1 MDFDNTVTIHRSR
14 EDVFAYLAEFENLPS
29 WNYAL
34 SSTRRTD
41 SGPVGVGAQY
51 TQTREIPRHAVE
63 TFEVIRF
70 EPVDSLAI
78 RGTFGPF
85 RAESSYVLEDADGAT
100 VLTNAMQLEPDGPL
114 RLVAG
119 LAGSGVRKAVAA
131 NLGALK
137 DLLERPRSTD
147 EVPGKT
153 SRGPRSWCRTEQG

>member
-1 MDFDNTVTIHRSR
+1 MDEAESVDFANTVTIQRSR
-14 EDVFAYLAEFENLPS
+14 EDVFAFLAEFENLPS

-63 TFEVIRF
+63 TFEVIQF
-70 EPVDSLAI
+70 EPIDRLAI
-78 RGTFGPF
+78 RGTLGPF
-85 RAESSYVLEDADGAT
+85 RAESGYLLEEADGAT
-100 VLTNAMQLEPDGPL
+100 VLTNSMHLEPEGPL

-119 LAGSGVRKAVAA
+119 LAGSGVKKAVAA

-137 DLLERPRSTD
+137 DLLER
-147 EVPGKT
+147 
-153 SRGPRSWCRTEQG
+153 Q